1 MDSPAGL
8 QFNLSM
14 DKNER
19 ELAFLRDLY
28 ITDDFTRRFTELADK
43 HLKLKAVENVL
54 YLNAGTG
61 THCFAVREAAGDE
74 VAVFATCENDELL
87 KIAKDKAVALS
98 SDVEVSAMSYE
109 SDAFDAVIADGSLT
123 SPAEIGE
130 LIAEAAR
137 VARPGGKV
145 TVMLPAAGSFGEI
158 FSLLWEVML
167 DEELVD
173 DGVSTEDLISELPSA
188 SSLGE
193 LAEAAGLTKV
203 SLNTENEMFEYE
215 DGAAFAASPLVVDFL
230 MPRWLG
236 PIADKKKEQVMERLA
251 QLIDAEDGTLT
262 FRFSVKATVLT
273 GEKAYSH

>member
-1 MDSPAGL
+1 MPESRL
-8 QFNLSM
+8 NCYM
-14 DKNER
+14 EKTER

-43 HLKLKAVENVL
+43 HLKLKGAENVL
-54 YLNAGTG
+54 YINAGTG

-74 VAVFATCENDELL
+74 TAVFAVCENDELL

-98 SDVEVSAMSYE
+98 SDVEVSQMQYDD
-109 SDAFDAVIADGSLT
+109 DAFDAVIADGSLAD
-123 SPAEIGE
+123 PLEVGE

-167 DEELVD
+167 DDEFGADAVA
-173 DGVSTEDLISELPSA
+173 TEDLISELPSA

-203 SLNTENEMFEYE
+203 SLNSENEIFEYE
-215 DGAAFAASPLVVDFL
+215 DGAALAASPLVAEFL

-236 PIADKKKEQVMERLA
+236 AMADKKKEQVMERLA

>member
-1 MDSPAGL
+1 ME
-8 QFNLSM
+8 
-14 DKNER
+14 KNER

-43 HLKLKAVENVL
+43 HLKLKDAENVL
-54 YLNAGTG
+54 YMNAGTG

-74 VAVFATCENDELL
+74 TAVFATCENDELL
-87 KIAKDKAVALS
+87 RIAKDKAVALS
-98 SDVEVSAMSYE
+98 SDVEVSLMSYE

-123 SPAEIGE
+123 SPAEVGE

-137 VARPGGKV
+137 VTRPGGKV
-145 TVMLPAAGSFGEI
+145 TVMFPAAGSFGEI

-167 DEELVD
+167 EEEFAADSVL
-173 DGVSTEDLISELPSA
+173 TEDLISELPSA
-188 SSLGE
+188 SSLTE

-203 SLNTENEMFEYE
+203 SLNSENEIFEYE
-215 DGAAFAASPLVVDFL
+215 DGAALVASPLVADFL

-236 PIADKKKEQVMERLA
+236 TMPDKKKEQVTERLA
-251 QLIDAEDGTLT
+251 QLIDSEDGDLA
-262 FRFSVKATVLT
+262 FRFTVKATVLT

>member
-1 MDSPAGL
+1 
-8 QFNLSM
+8 M

-43 HLKLKAVENVL
+43 HMKLKDAENVL

-74 VAVFATCENDELL
+74 AAVFAVCENDELL

-98 SDVEVSAMSYE
+98 SDVEVSTMSYE

-167 DEELVD
+167 DDEFAADAVA
-173 DGVSTEDLISELPSA
+173 TEDLIAELPPASA
-188 SSLGE
+188 LDG
-193 LAEAAGLTKV
+193 LAEAAGLAKV
-203 SLNTENEMFEYE
+203 SLNTENEIFEYE
-215 DGAAFAASPLVVDFL
+215 DGAAFAASPLVLDFL

>member
-1 MDSPAGL
+1 ME
-8 QFNLSM
+8 
-14 DKNER
+14 KTER

-28 ITDDFTRRFTELADK
+28 ITDDYTRRFTELADK

-74 VAVFATCENDELL
+74 AAVFAVCENDELL

-98 SDVEVSAMSYE
+98 SDVEVSQMQYDD
-109 SDAFDAVIADGSLT
+109 DAFDVVIADGSLT
-123 SPAEIGE
+123 DPVEAGE

-145 TVMLPAAGSFGEI
+145 MVMLPAAGSFGEI

-167 DEELVD
+167 DEEFAADAVA
-173 DGVSTEDLISELPSA
+173 TEDLIAELPSTSA
-188 SSLGE
+188 LDGF
-193 LAEAAGLTKV
+193 AEAAGLAKV
-203 SLNTENEMFEYE
+203 SLNTENEIFEYE
-215 DGAAFAASPLVVDFL
+215 DGTAFAASPLVLDFL

-236 PIADKKKEQVMERLA
+236 EMSAEKKEQVMERLA
-251 QLIDAEDGTLT
+251 QLIDAEDGDLA
-262 FRFSVKATVLT
+262 FRFTVKATVLT
-273 GEKAYSH
+273 GEKAYTH